1 MAEAVLVRERV
12 DDDGDCR
19 ACDAVLEP
27 MPRSGAVPGEEQQ
40 EEEGRGRWVGRDGRR
55 WEEVGGK

>member
-19 ACDAVLEP
+19 TCDAVLEP
-27 MPRSGAVPGEEQQ
+27 MSRSGAVPGEKEEEE
-40 EEEGRGRWVGRDGRR
+40 EEEGRRKR
-55 WEEVGGK
+55 VGGG